1 MVGAFFG
8 LGFICDLAFGV
19 WNFPSVMTFEPW
31 QWVLLYVAATIS
43 GFSKTGIPG
52 VSILSVSIFS
62 LILPTRQATGVVL
75 PMLIFA
81 DVFAYFVYR
90 KNLEWRRVGRLLPW
104 AVGGL
109 VLGWLALGH
118 VNDRQAARLIGAII
132 ALMLGLHL
140 WRRVRQGDEA
150 AAVPAWLAPFIGVF
164 AGITTMIAN
173 AAGPVMTLYLL
184 AMRLPKL
191 EFLGTSAAFFLL
203 INWIKVPFIAQ
214 LGLINA
220 ASLTLNLYLLPAVGL
235 GALMGRPVVQRVNQR
250 IFENAALVLAAAAT
264 VKLLLV

>member
-1 MVGAFFG
+1 M
-8 LGFICDLAFGV
+8 
-19 WNFPSVMTFEPW
+19 NFEPW
-31 QWVLLYVAATIS
+31 QWVLLYAAAVIS

-52 VSILSVSIFS
+52 ISILSVSIFA
-62 LILPTRQATGVVL
+62 LILPARESTGVVL

-104 AVGGL
+104 AGAGL
-109 VLGWLALGH
+109 VLGWVALGY
-118 VNDRQAARLIGAII
+118 VNNQQATRLIGAII
-132 ALMLGLHL
+132 ALMLAVHA
-140 WRRVRQGDEA
+140 WRRTRSPADDNA
-150 AAVPAWLAPFIGVF
+150 APPAWFGPFIGVF
-164 AGITTMIAN
+164 AGISTMVAN

-220 ASLTLNLYLLPAVGL
+220 SSLTLNLYLLPAVAA
-235 GALMGRPVVQRVNQR
+235 GALLGRPVVQRVNQR
-250 IFENAALVLAAAAT
+250 IFENAALLLAAAAA
-264 VKLLLV
+264 VRLLWG

>member
-1 MVGAFFG
+1 
-8 LGFICDLAFGV
+8 
-19 WNFPSVMTFEPW
+19 MTFEPW

-52 VSILSVSIFS
+52 ISMLSVSIFAV
-62 LILPTRQATGVVL
+62 ILPARQATGVVL

-81 DVFAYFVYR
+81 DLFAYVVYR
-90 KNLEWRRVGRLLPW
+90 KNLEWRRVWRLLPW
-104 AVGGL
+104 AIGGL

-118 VNDRQAARLIGAII
+118 TNNEQTARLVGGII
-132 ALMLGLHL
+132 ALMLVLHL
-140 WRRVRQGDEA
+140 RRRWKNPEA
-150 AAVPAWLAPFIGVF
+150 DAPAPGWLAPVMGVF
-164 AGITTMIAN
+164 AGITTMVAN

-214 LGLINA
+214 LGLINQ
-220 ASLTLNLYLLPAVGL
+220 ASLTLNLYLLPAVAV
-235 GALMGRPVVQRVNQR
+235 GALLGRPIVARVNQKV
-250 IFENAALVLAAAAT
+250 FENVALVLAAGAV
-264 VKLLLV
+264 VKLLLA

>member
-1 MVGAFFG
+1 M
-8 LGFICDLAFGV
+8 
-19 WNFPSVMTFEPW
+19 
-31 QWVLLYVAATIS
+31 IS

-52 VSILSVSIFS
+52 ISILSVSIFAVV
-62 LILPTRQATGVVL
+62 LPARQSTGVVL

-104 AVGGL
+104 AGAGL

-118 VNDRQAARLIGAII
+118 VNNQQAARLIGTIV
-132 ALMLGLHL
+132 ALMVVLHV
-140 WRRVRQGDEA
+140 WRRWRTSADTVAQA
-150 AAVPAWLAPFIGVF
+150 PAWFGPFIGVF
-164 AGITTMIAN
+164 AGITTMVAN

-203 INWIKVPFIAQ
+203 INWLKVPFIAQ

-220 ASLTLNLYLLPAVGL
+220 ASLTLNLWLLPAVAV
-235 GALMGRPVVQRVNQR
+235 GALLGRPVVQRVNQKV
-250 IFENAALVLAAAAT
+250 FENAALVLAALAAAR
-264 VKLLLV
+264 LLLW

>member
-1 MVGAFFG
+1 
-8 LGFICDLAFGV
+8 
-19 WNFPSVMTFEPW
+19 MTFEPW
-31 QWVLLYVAATIS
+31 QWVLLYVAAMIS

-52 VSILSVSIFS
+52 ISILSVSIFAV
-62 LILPTRQATGVVL
+62 ILPARQSTGVVL

-104 AVGGL
+104 AVAGL

-118 VNDRQAARLIGAII
+118 VNNQQAARLIGAII
-132 ALMLGLHL
+132 ALMLGLHA
-140 WRRVRQGDEA
+140 WRRWRDSGEA
-150 AAVPAWLAPFIGVF
+150 VAQAPGWFGPFIGVF
-164 AGITTMIAN
+164 AGITTMVAN

-203 INWIKVPFIAQ
+203 INWLKVPFIAQ
-214 LGLINA
+214 LGLINRE
-220 ASLTLNLYLLPAVGL
+220 SLTLNLWLLPAVAL
-235 GALMGRPVVQRVNQR
+235 GALLGRPVVQRVNQKV
-250 IFENAALVLAAAAT
+250 FENAALVLAAAAAIR
-264 VKLLLV
+264 LLCF